1 LINFVGSCLRG
12 KWPVVLSATILLL
25 GLALGTQITG
35 SVAGAW
41 RLMGVPSMTP
51 SFADT
56 SLLTHAIECLQSG
69 HDPYMDKTCDP
80 WGRPYNYPPVWLE
93 LSRLSVGPA
102 TTKII
107 GVVIAASTFAAA
119 TAILSSGS
127 PVSGA
132 LILLTLLS
140 PPILFGIE
148 RGNVDLLVFTLL
160 VVGIAATS
168 AAPPRVRTASQALLI
183 IALTVL
189 KIYPVVAA
197 SIFLRNGRGWFLSI
211 LVAATAAGAFL
222 WAAYGRIGPILVNT
236 PVNYWL
242 SFGAAPLFIHL
253 REAWVIPGPVITS
266 AQPALPGDIPGS
278 GLIRWIASA
287 TALGWA
293 LVLVLGRLYFFGS
306 RHVFERLLP
315 TLKQGETAGDIAVAC
330 LSVFIF
336 CFLLGSNFNYRLIF
350 LLGAM
355 PVMLQHFESRPAV
368 RTLLAPTA
376 VVTLLWLSP
385 LYWSYL
391 NEVVDWLVFSG
402 AVTWLAANLLLRRR
416 LPKTINGCA

>member
-1 LINFVGSCLRG
+1 M
-12 KWPVVLSATILLL
+12 LS
-25 GLALGTQITG
+25 
-35 SVAGAW
+35 
-41 RLMGVPSMTP
+41 
-51 SFADT
+51 
-56 SLLTHAIECLQSG
+56 
-69 HDPYMDKTCDP
+69 
-80 WGRPYNYPPVWLE
+80 
-93 LSRLSVGPA
+93 
-102 TTKII
+102 
-107 GVVIAASTFAAA
+107 
-119 TAILSSGS
+119 
-127 PVSGA
+127 
-132 LILLTLLS
+132 LLS

-168 AAPPRVRTASQALLI
+168 AAPPRVRTASRALLI

-189 KIYPVVAA
+189 KIYPVAAA
-197 SIFLRNGRGWFLSI
+197 SIFLRNGRGWFLTI
-211 LVAATAAGAFL
+211 LVAAAAAVAFL

-253 REAWVIPGPVITS
+253 REAWVIPKPVITL

-278 GLIRWIASA
+278 GSIRWIASG

-293 LVLVLGRLYFFGS
+293 LVLVLGRSYFFGS
-306 RHVFERLLP
+306 RDVFEGLLP
-315 TLKQGETAGDIAVAC
+315 TLKQGETAGDTAVAC

-355 PVMLQHFESRPAV
+355 PVMLRHFESRPAV

-391 NEVVDWLVFSG
+391 NELVDWLVFSG
-402 AVTWLAANLLLRRR
+402 AVTWLTANLLLRRR
-416 LPKTINGCA
+416 LPETISGCA

>member
-1 LINFVGSCLRG
+1 
-12 KWPVVLSATILLL
+12 
-25 GLALGTQITG
+25 
-35 SVAGAW
+35 
-41 RLMGVPSMTP
+41 MGVPSMTP

-56 SLLTHAIECLQSG
+56 RIIMDAIECMQRG
-69 HDPYMDKTCDP
+69 HDPYVDNTCDP
-80 WGRPYNYPPVWLE
+80 HGRLYNYPPVWLE
-93 LSRLSVGPA
+93 LSRFSVGPA
-102 TTKII
+102 TAKII

-119 TAILSSGS
+119 TVILSAGS

-132 LILLTLLS
+132 LIMLALLS

-148 RGNVDLLVFTLL
+148 RGNVDLLVFALL
-160 VVGIAATS
+160 VLGIAATN
-168 AAPPRVRTASQALLI
+168 AAPPRARTALRASLI

-211 LVAATAAGAFL
+211 MVSTTAAGAFV
-222 WAAYGRIGPILVNT
+222 WAAYGRIGAILVNT

-253 REAWVIPGPVITS
+253 REAWLIPGPVITP
-266 AQPALPGDIPGS
+266 AEPALPGDIPGS
-278 GLIRWIASA
+278 GLIRRIASA

-293 LVLVLGRLYFFGS
+293 FALVVGRFYFFGS
-306 RHVFERLLP
+306 RQVVERLLP
-315 TLKQGETAGDIAVAC
+315 TLKQGETAGDTAVAC

-355 PVMLQHFESRPAV
+355 PVMLRHFESRPAV

-376 VVTLLWLSP
+376 VVTLFWLSP

-391 NEVVDWLVFSG
+391 NELVDWLVFSG

-416 LPKTINGCA
+416 RLPETIRDCV